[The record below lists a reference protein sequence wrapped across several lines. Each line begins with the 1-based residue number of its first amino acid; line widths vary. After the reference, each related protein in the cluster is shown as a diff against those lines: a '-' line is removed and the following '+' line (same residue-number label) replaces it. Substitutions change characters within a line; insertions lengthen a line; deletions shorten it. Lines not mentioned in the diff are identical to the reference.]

1 MPPVRE
7 TGDRIIHF
15 TEGAGFGWGNQ
26 VRGMVF
32 ATLYAVLT
40 DRRLVMD
47 PSSKYV
53 KHFRF
58 PARGAPLRL
67 ASNAGDRKRLD
78 QGECEQDPAKCLE
91 FKQRVIEHASGVT
104 MDQRYTRT
112 PAIRDKLKRLF
123 GTDNHALISYCVVRW
138 LFQSPRPLFLEAAAA
153 YRDGLGLK
161 GKKFVV
167 FQVHSHRA
175 HPHRNRHSHPTHR
188 FHSRRSQPHTI
199 RILACSHSR
208 CSNPFAPIPT
218 IFQLRSWAD
227 VPSKFEQLTLEPG
240 RLLAA
245 EFDKWHDGLGDGA
258 VTHDAYL
265 TSDSRTGVDVLASV
279 LQENARI
286 RSLKRAQ
293 NFVHTNGK
301 DNVKEHVSSAMIDWF
316 LLGDAGVEATF
327 CSGTTFCIS
336 GVSRASDPPV
346 RFFSHGRRPEDAQHN
361 WRDAASEFDWAG
373 HAGSNSVAEGNE
385 TTVWR

>member
-15 TEGAGFGWGNQ
+15 IEGAGFGWGNQ

-47 PSSKYV
+47 PNSKYV

-153 YRDGLGLK
+153 YRDRLGHTATTLNPPIAPTPAA
-161 GKKFVV
+161 VNLPPCA
-167 FQVHSHRA
+167 SWPA
-175 HPHRNRHSHPTHR
+175 LTPAALTPSHP
-188 FHSRRSQPHTI
+188 SR
-199 RILACSHSR
+199 
-208 CSNPFAPIPT
+208 
-218 IFQLRSWAD
+218 
-227 VPSKFEQLTLEPG
+227 PSSSFDPG
-240 RLLAA
+240 PM
-245 EFDKWHDGLGDGA
+245 
-258 VTHDAYL
+258 
-265 TSDSRTGVDVLASV
+265 S
-279 LQENARI
+279 
-286 RSLKRAQ
+286 
-293 NFVHTNGK
+293 
-301 DNVKEHVSSAMIDWF
+301 
-316 LLGDAGVEATF
+316 
-327 CSGTTFCIS
+327 
-336 GVSRASDPPV
+336 PP
-346 RFFSHGRRPEDAQHN
+346 S
-361 WRDAASEFDWAG
+361 
-373 HAGSNSVAEGNE
+373 SNS
-385 TTVWR
+385 